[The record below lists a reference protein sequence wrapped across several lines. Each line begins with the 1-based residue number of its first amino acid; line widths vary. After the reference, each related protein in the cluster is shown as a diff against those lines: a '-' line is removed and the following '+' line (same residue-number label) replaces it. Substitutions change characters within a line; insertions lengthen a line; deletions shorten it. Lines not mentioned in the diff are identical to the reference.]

1 MSIRARDHPPRLSMR
16 RRPPHRP
23 FQTIRE
29 LSPAGG
35 WCSTVNF
42 TQPISVQT
50 ILTLGSAQT
59 KASCRGR
66 ISGEPTFSDRPRSI
80 RFWPKRRRNGADPA
94 VPDGAVEG
102 DGGAGRRWDRARRSS
117 SRFEGRAPSPRSV
130 RRRQR
135 ALSPEMAPARTPVL
149 GRIGLARTA
158 TVLASGSAQ
167 RPGTWG
173 ELRHT
178 GP

>member
-1 MSIRARDHPPRLSMR
+1 MLTSEINDVDGVDGVYVLMACRNREECLS
-16 RRPPHRP
+16 
-23 FQTIRE
+23 
-29 LSPAGG
+29 
-35 WCSTVNF
+35 
-42 TQPISVQT
+42 
-50 ILTLGSAQT
+50 
-59 KASCRGR
+59 
-66 ISGEPTFSDRPRSI
+66 FSDRPRSI